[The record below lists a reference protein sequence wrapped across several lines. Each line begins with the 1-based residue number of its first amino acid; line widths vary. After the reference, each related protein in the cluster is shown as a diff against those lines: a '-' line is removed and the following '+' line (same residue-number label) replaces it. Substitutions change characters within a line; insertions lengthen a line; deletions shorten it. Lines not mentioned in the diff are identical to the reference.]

1 MDCVP
6 CQFPRHSRLHASLF
20 LSVIA
25 AMLAA
30 AATGCSSGGASGSP
44 GTTNFSGTTNVTLLA
59 SSMANEQFSQYSIFF
74 RSLTLVSKS
83 GSTVQVALPQREE
96 FIHLNGR
103 AEPLATA
110 TVPQGIYTSATLTL
124 SGASISCVAQDSSG
138 LGTYTT
144 QLGNQSTIHLPAPIT
159 ITGAAMG
166 LDLDLLVSQ
175 SAIYQGCTTLVS
187 GPPQTDGPTFNLKAT
202 SFTANPVS
210 AETGRLTGIEGLVSG
225 ASSSSFSITAASG
238 AVWQVNSNS
247 STVFQGIGGASA
259 LVVGLP
265 VDMDVSIQP
274 DGSLMASR
282 VEVED
287 TNTANLSVTR
297 GPLLYLPSPVSSL
310 SAFGRVM
317 QGNLYSGLL
326 SPSALIY
333 SYGASLFQISGQLAN
348 LKSLPFAAIFDA
360 STAVPGQNV
369 SFTAHA
375 TSIQG
380 GPTYVPAATMTLIP
394 QTING
399 TVSSISTAGG
409 FTIYTISLAPYDLF
423 PNLSVQPVQTTR
435 IKNPGVIAAYADSS
449 TQMLNSSDPLSVG
462 STLRFNGLVF
472 DDNGTLKMDCIQVQ
486 DGVTE

>member
-20 LSVIA
+20 LPVIA

-30 AATGCSSGGASGSP
+30 AATGCSSGGGSGSP
-44 GTTNFSGTTNVTLLA
+44 GGAHFSGTTNVTLLA
-59 SSMANEQFSQYSIFF
+59 SSTANEQFSQYTIFF
-74 RSLTLVSKS
+74 RSLALVSKS
-83 GSTVQVALPQREE
+83 GSPVQVALPQQEE

-110 TVPQGIYTSATLTL
+110 TIPQGIYTSATLTL

-138 LGTYTT
+138 LGTYRT
-144 QLGNQSTIHLPAPIT
+144 QPGNQSTIHLPAPIT

-175 SAIYQGCTTLVS
+175 SAIYQGCTTLV
-187 GPPQTDGPTFNLKAT
+187 GGTAQTGGPTFDLKAT

-225 ASSSSFSITAASG
+225 AGGSSFSVTAASG

-247 STVFQGIGGASA
+247 STIFQGIGVVSA
-259 LVVGLP
+259 LVGGLP

-287 TNTANLSVTR
+287 TNTANVSVTR

-317 QGNLYSGLL
+317 QGNLYSGL

-399 TVSSISTAGG
+399 TVTSISTAGG
-409 FTIYTISLAPYDLF
+409 FTIYTVALAPYDLF

-462 STLRFNGLVF
+462 SVLRFNGLVF

-486 DGVTE
+486 DGVAE